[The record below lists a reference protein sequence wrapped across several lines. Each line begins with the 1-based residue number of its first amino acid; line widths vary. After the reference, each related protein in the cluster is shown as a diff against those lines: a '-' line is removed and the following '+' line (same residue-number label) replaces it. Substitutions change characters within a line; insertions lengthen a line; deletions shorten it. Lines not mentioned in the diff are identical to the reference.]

1 MLRIEESADK
11 RKMRIAA
18 VVLAMSLVACGGS
31 KPPTPPSG
39 NFSDASLKGQYAF
52 LMSGI
57 DLSGGYFAQAGSF
70 TADGSGH
77 ITGGLQD
84 VVQLSTGQPATTIAI
99 TGGSYQVQS
108 NGNGTMT
115 LNNAS
120 GSLGLN
126 FVLQSSSTGYVVQS
140 DLNAATN
147 GSFNLQTSADF
158 TAGSLATP
166 YVFGLYGVSIENAK
180 AAPISMIG
188 QVIANGSGDIS
199 GGLMDTND
207 GNGAAASGATPIS
220 PGTYALDTNGNGTNF
235 GRGMITFNGRT
246 YAFYIIDNTHFK
258 MLEEDTLGGSAG
270 DALQQTATI
279 PAQNSQFTGPFV
291 YLTAGVSTLGSQG
304 PDARVA
310 RFSSDGN
317 GNIGA
322 VSLDDNN
329 DGNYTHVSQ
338 GGNISAATYTV
349 DTANAGSGR
358 GGFTFHDSGTGTYVD
373 VFYMISST
381 QGVVQELSKGFVSTG
396 PIYAQSSGPF
406 TVSGSAGTMVTDWT
420 GVQLGS
426 STAVAP
432 FQEEFVGQYALSSA
446 GSSNIAGQIDYVEFG
461 LTSKTLYT
469 SQTLAGTLTINND
482 GTTNNHY
489 QYGVSGSPSI
499 TVDFQAYFVNPQM
512 LLMVTSDSKR
522 TTSGIIYPQ

>member
-1 MLRIEESADK
+1 MR
-11 RKMRIAA
+11 MRIAA
-18 VVLAMSLVACGGS
+18 MVVLAMSLAACGGS

-39 NFSDASLKGQYAF
+39 QFGNASLKGQYAF

-57 DLSGGYFAQAGSF
+57 DLTGGYFAQTGSF
-70 TADGSGH
+70 TADGDGN
-77 ITGGLQD
+77 ITGGLED
-84 VVQLSTGQPATTIAI
+84 VSQLSTGEPAITVAI
-99 TGGSYQVQS
+99 TGGSYEVQS

-115 LNNAS
+115 LTKAD
-120 GSLGLN
+120 GSLGLS
-126 FVLQSSSTGYVVQS
+126 FVLQSTSTGYVVQS
-140 DLNAATN
+140 DLNQASN
-147 GSFNLQTSADF
+147 GSFNLQTGADF

-166 YVFGLYGVSIENAK
+166 CVFDLYGISIVNAK

-188 QVIANGSGDIS
+188 QLIANGSGAIS
-199 GGLMDTND
+199 GGVMDTND
-207 GNGAAASGATPIS
+207 GNAAAPSGATPVA

-235 GRGMITFNGRT
+235 GRGMMTFNGRT
-246 YAFYIIDNTHFK
+246 YAFYIVDNTHFK
-258 MLEEDTLGGSAG
+258 MLEEDTLGGTAG
-270 DALQQTATI
+270 DALQQTGTV
-279 PAQNSQFTGPFV
+279 PTQNGQFTGPFV
-291 YLTAGVSTLGSQG
+291 YLTAGVSTLGNQG

-310 RFSSDGN
+310 RFSADGS
-317 GNIGA
+317 GNIGT

-338 GGNISAATYTV
+338 SGNISAATYSI
-349 DTANAGSGR
+349 DTTNAGSGR
-358 GGFTFHDSGTGTYVD
+358 GGFTFHDSATGTYVD

-396 PIYAQSSGPF
+396 PIYAQGAGPF
-406 TVSGSAGTMVTDWT
+406 TVSGSTGTFVTNWS

-446 GSSNIAGQIDYVEFG
+446 NTSNIAGQIDYVEFG
-461 LTSKTLYT
+461 LTSKTF
-469 SQTLAGTLTINND
+469 SSGQTLAGTLTINND

-499 TVDFQAYFVNPQM
+499 TVNFQAYFVNPQM
-512 LLMVTSDSKR
+512 LLMVTSDSRR
-522 TTSGIIYPQ
+522 TTSGIVYPQ